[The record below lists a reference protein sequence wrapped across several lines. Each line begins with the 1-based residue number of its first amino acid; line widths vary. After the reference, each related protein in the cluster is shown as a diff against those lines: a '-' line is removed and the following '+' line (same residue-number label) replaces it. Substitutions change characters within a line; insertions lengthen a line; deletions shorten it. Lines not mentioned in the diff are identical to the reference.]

1 MESDPIISFSHAAKH
16 FVSKDNVVRAVDDV
30 SFDVRAGE
38 IFGVIGYSGA
48 GKSTLVRLINALE
61 RVDSGQVSVNGT
73 DLTGLGE
80 KDLRALRANIGM
92 VFQQFALFS
101 AKTVADNVGYPLM
114 LAKWPKAKRVTR
126 VAQMLDFVGIAD
138 KADAYPSHLS
148 GGQKQRV
155 GIARALAHSPAILLA
170 DEATSALD
178 PETTGDVLA
187 LLKRANQELGTT
199 IVIITHEMGV
209 VQNICDRV
217 AVMEAGKIVE
227 IGDTY
232 DVFAH
237 PNYPATRRFIQ
248 TALRSHPP
256 RETIERLHASHPGR
270 LILMTVPATALDS
283 EAFNLARI
291 ADSMHVV
298 SSIIYGSITE
308 VGARPLGNVVVEM
321 TSPLPDAAAGNAA
334 IETLLAKLEADG
346 IGLTDLGT
354 ADQPTDDPVWAEL
367 DTSREDGHE

>member
-1 MESDPIISFSHAAKH
+1 METDPIISFSHASKH
-16 FVSKDNVVRAVDDV
+16 FAAKGDVVRAVDDV
-30 SFDVRAGE
+30 SFDVQAGE

-61 RVDSGQVSVNGT
+61 LVDSGQVRVNGT

-80 KDLRALRANIGM
+80 EDLRALRANIGM

-114 LAKWPKAKRVTR
+114 LAKWPKAKRAAR

-155 GIARALAHSPAILLA
+155 GIARALAHSPSILLA

-199 IVIITHEMGV
+199 IVLITHEMGV

-237 PNYPATRRFIQ
+237 PKYPATRRFIQ

-256 RETIERLHASHPGR
+256 RETIDRLHAAHPGR

-283 EAFNLARI
+283 EAFNLAHI

-308 VGARPLGNVVVEM
+308 VGAKPLGNVVVEM
-321 TSPLPDAAAGNAA
+321 TSPLPDAKAADAA
-334 IETLLAKLEADG
+334 IGTLLAKLEADG

-354 ADQPTDDPVWAEL
+354 AGQPQDDPVWAEL
-367 DTSREDGHE
+367 TSSQEDGHE

>member
-1 MESDPIISFSHAAKH
+1 MESDPIISFNHVAKY
-16 FVSKDNVVRAVDDV
+16 FASKGDVVRAVDDV
-30 SFDVRAGE
+30 SFDVLAGE

-61 RVDSGQVSVNGT
+61 RVDSGEVWVNGT
-73 DLTGLGE
+73 DVTGLGE
-80 KDLRALRANIGM
+80 PQLRALRANIGM

-114 LAKWPKAKRVTR
+114 LAKWPKTKRDAR
-126 VAQMLDFVGIAD
+126 VAQMLDFVGISD

-178 PETTGDVLA
+178 PETTADVLA

-237 PNYPATRRFIQ
+237 PQFPATRRFIQ

-256 RETIERLHASHPGR
+256 RETIDRLHAAHPGR

-308 VGARPLGNVVVEM
+308 VGSRPLGNVVVEM
-321 TSPLPDAAAGNAA
+321 TSPLPDAAAGEAA
-334 IETLLAKLEADG
+334 IEALLVKLESDG

-354 ADQPTDDPVWAEL
+354 AEQPQDDPVWAEL
-367 DTSREDGHE
+367 DDREDEHE

>member
-1 MESDPIISFSHAAKH
+1 MSTEPIISFSHAG
-16 FVSKDNVVRAVDDV
+16 KDFPGKDKVIHAVDDV
-30 SFDVRAGE
+30 SFDVLPGE

-61 RVDSGQVSVNGT
+61 KADSGTVRVNGT
-73 DLTGLGE
+73 DLTGLDE
-80 KDLRALRANIGM
+80 KSLRVLRSGIGM

-101 AKTVADNVGYPLM
+101 AKTVADNVGYPLK
-114 LAKWPKAKRVTR
+114 LAKWPKAKRDAR
-126 VAQMLDFVGIAD
+126 VAQLLDFVGIAD
-138 KADAYPSHLS
+138 KAGAYPSHLS

-178 PETTGDVLA
+178 PETTSEVLT
-187 LLKRANQELGTT
+187 LLKRANQELGITM
-199 IVIITHEMGV
+199 VIITHEMGV
-209 VQNICDRV
+209 VQNLCDRV

-227 IGDTY
+227 IGETY

-237 PNYPATRRFIQ
+237 PAYPATRRFIQ

-256 RETIERLHASHPGR
+256 RETIDRLHAAHPGR
-270 LILMTVPATALDS
+270 LILMTVPASALDS

-298 SSIIYGSITE
+298 SSIVYGSITE
-308 VGARPLGNVVVEM
+308 VGSQPLGNVVVEM
-321 TSPLPDAAAGNAA
+321 TSPLADPAAGVAA
-334 IETLLAKLEADG
+334 IETLLVKLAADG

-354 ADQPTDDPVWAEL
+354 AGQPKDDPVWADLTAGGEE
-367 DTSREDGHE
+367 SA